1 MWSERFVYKENYFG
15 QNVSFSLKNFSFQ
28 HRPLEKHFK
37 KKFKMFKLVV
47 LSCLLSVAFAG
58 VVHQPITYAQV
69 KSVVEPHYSVVETP
83 TISQVGAVVKS
94 IPTAHSYQSQTQYH
108 SKSVV
113 EPIYAHGVEKKYIST
128 PVVKSVVE
136 HVPVAKTVVAAPIV
150 AKAVYA
156 EPIVQK
162 AVYAEAPVAYTSYA
176 AAPVVK
182 AAYAAAPAYASY
194 AAPYAASYA
203 AYPSAHSYSALPYAH
218 HY

>member
-1 MWSERFVYKENYFG
+1 
-15 QNVSFSLKNFSFQ
+15 
-28 HRPLEKHFK
+28 
-37 KKFKMFKLVV
+37 
-47 LSCLLSVAFAG
+47 LLSVACAG
-58 VVHQPITYAQV
+58 LVHQPITYAQV

-83 TISQVGAVVKS
+83 TVSQVGAVVKS

-113 EPIYAHGVEKKYIST
+113 EPIYAHGVEQKYIST

-136 HVPVAKTVVAAPIV
+136 HVPVAKTVIAAPV
-150 AKAVYA
+150 VHAAPYVQKAIYA

-162 AVYAEAPVAYTSYA
+162 AAYVQAPVAYSSYA

-182 AAYAAAPAYASY
+182 AAYAA
-194 AAPYAASYA
+194 PYAAAYPAVSYA
-203 AYPSAHSYSALPYAH
+203 SAYPAVHSAYPEAYSAYPAYKSYAH

>member
-1 MWSERFVYKENYFG
+1 
-15 QNVSFSLKNFSFQ
+15 
-28 HRPLEKHFK
+28 
-37 KKFKMFKLVV
+37 
-47 LSCLLSVAFAG
+47 LLSVACAG
-58 VVHQPITYAQV
+58 LVHQPITYAQV

-83 TISQVGAVVKS
+83 TVSQVGAVVKS

-113 EPIYAHGVEKKYIST
+113 EPIYAHGVEQKYIST

-136 HVPVAKTVVAAPIV
+136 HVPVAKTVIAAPIV
-150 AKAVYA
+150 AKEVYA

-162 AVYAEAPVAYTSYA
+162 AIYAEPIVQKAIYAEPIVQKAAYVQAPVAYSSYA

-182 AAYAAAPAYASY
+182 AAYAA
-194 AAPYAASYA
+194 PYAAAYPAVSYASAYPA
-203 AYPSAHSYSALPYAH
+203 AYPEAYSAYPAYKSYAH

>member
-1 MWSERFVYKENYFG
+1 
-15 QNVSFSLKNFSFQ
+15 
-28 HRPLEKHFK
+28 
-37 KKFKMFKLVV
+37 
-47 LSCLLSVAFAG
+47 LLSVACAG
-58 VVHQPITYAQV
+58 LVHQPITYAQV

-83 TISQVGAVVKS
+83 TVSQVGAVVKS

-113 EPIYAHGVEKKYIST
+113 EPIYAHGVEQKYIST

-136 HVPVAKTVVAAPIV
+136 HVPVAKTVIAAPIV
-150 AKAVYA
+150 AKTVYA

-162 AVYAEAPVAYTSYA
+162 AIYAEPIVQKAAYVQAPVAYSSYA

-182 AAYAAAPAYASY
+182 AAYAA
-194 AAPYAASYA
+194 PYAAAYPAVSYASAYPA
-203 AYPSAHSYSALPYAH
+203 AYPEAYSAYPAYKSYAH